1 MAMTI
6 HQRLLPFAEIPES
19 FKGLKDDGIYYVDK
33 TGFIPYLISQRRRI
47 CVFTRP
53 RRFGKTL
60 MLRTLQTFFEY
71 ALDDEGNPIDN
82 RHYFEGLEVMSAGDD
97 VLKHM
102 GQYPVI
108 SLSFKDVWGGTYEKV
123 VEQMRGAVCNACI
136 PLEAMIKKSGALCP
150 NQLGKFQSYLDR
162 TATEAE
168 LRQFLSVM
176 MEWLNKVTKRQTVVL
191 LDEYDVPLQKAVI
204 HDMKNPDS
212 PIFDDVVTLVGC
224 FISAGFKS
232 NDSLAFGII
241 SGCVRVAKESVF
253 TGMNNPGVITVTS
266 IIPDEYWGFTQKE
279 VEKMLDYY
287 NLSSEMEGLKH
298 WYDGYYYSNR
308 EVYNPWSLLNA
319 IRGLVN
325 GEGQSAIQSY
335 WARTSSNDI
344 IDNVITNDP
353 DQRNTLARIMDGD
366 PIWAPLYCDLSY
378 RDLNVKSD
386 AIWSFLLYTGY
397 LKSIEIR
404 QTNLYNLEAL
414 MTIPN
419 IEIRS
424 VMNQAMQHWWKDIK
438 IPSFDAHRFI
448 NSLLTQNIKVAER
461 ELRVLLN
468 ESTSVFDYN
477 EAFYHGMLVGLLKT
491 GAIVR
496 SNDGYGEGRP
506 DIVAIVGDAAIIIEV
521 KCVTP
526 KALDQA
532 KKSHR
537 DVDEVDLVD
546 MLCQSKIEEATRQI
560 QSRKYQRSVS
570 FHEPLASDATAY
582 AICFCKKW
590 CTMVEVKNS

>member
-1 MAMTI
+1 MTT

-60 MLRTLQTFFEY
+60 MLRMLQTFFEY

-150 NQLGKFQSYLDR
+150 NQLSKFQSYLDR

-232 NDSLAFGII
+232 NDNLAFGII
-241 SGCVRVAKESVF
+241 SGCMRVAKESVF

-378 RDLNVKSD
+378 RDLSVKSD

-496 SNDGYGEGRP
+496 SNDEYGEGRP

-590 CTMVEVKNS
+590 CTMAEVKNS

>member
-1 MAMTI
+1 
-6 HQRLLPFAEIPES
+6 
-19 FKGLKDDGIYYVDK
+19 
-33 TGFIPYLISQRRRI
+33 
-47 CVFTRP
+47 
-53 RRFGKTL
+53 
-60 MLRTLQTFFEY
+60 
-71 ALDDEGNPIDN
+71 
-82 RHYFEGLEVMSAGDD
+82 
-97 VLKHM
+97 
-102 GQYPVI
+102 
-108 SLSFKDVWGGTYEKV
+108 
-123 VEQMRGAVCNACI
+123 
-136 PLEAMIKKSGALCP
+136 
-150 NQLGKFQSYLDR
+150 
-162 TATEAE
+162 
-168 LRQFLSVM
+168 
-176 MEWLNKVTKRQTVVL
+176 
-191 LDEYDVPLQKAVI
+191 
-204 HDMKNPDS
+204 
-212 PIFDDVVTLVGC
+212 
-224 FISAGFKS
+224 
-232 NDSLAFGII
+232 
-241 SGCVRVAKESVF
+241 
-253 TGMNNPGVITVTS
+253 
-266 IIPDEYWGFTQKE
+266 
-279 VEKMLDYY
+279 
-287 NLSSEMEGLKH
+287 
-298 WYDGYYYSNR
+298 
-308 EVYNPWSLLNA
+308 
-319 IRGLVN
+319 
-325 GEGQSAIQSY
+325 
-335 WARTSSNDI
+335 
-344 IDNVITNDP
+344 
-353 DQRNTLARIMDGD
+353 MDGD
-366 PIWAPLYCDLSY
+366 PIWTPLYCDLSY

-496 SNDGYGEGRP
+496 SNDEYGEGRP

-582 AICFCKKW
+582 AI
-590 CTMVEVKNS
+590 

>member
-1 MAMTI
+1 MTT

-232 NDSLAFGII
+232 NDNLAFGII
-241 SGCVRVAKESVF
+241 SGCMRVAKESVF

-378 RDLNVKSD
+378 RDLSVKSD

-496 SNDGYGEGRP
+496 SNDEYGEGRP

-590 CTMVEVKNS
+590 CTMAEVKNS

>member
-1 MAMTI
+1 MTT

-60 MLRTLQTFFEY
+60 MLRMLQTFFEY

-108 SLSFKDVWGGTYEKV
+108 LLSFKDVWGGTYEKV

-241 SGCVRVAKESVF
+241 SGCMRVAKESVF

-325 GEGQSAIQSY
+325 GEGQRAIQSY

-404 QTNLYNLEAL
+404 QTNIYNLEAL

-496 SNDGYGEGRP
+496 SNDEYGEGRP

-521 KCVTP
+521 K
-526 KALDQA
+526 
-532 KKSHR
+532 
-537 DVDEVDLVD
+537 
-546 MLCQSKIEEATRQI
+546 
-560 QSRKYQRSVS
+560 
-570 FHEPLASDATAY
+570 
-582 AICFCKKW
+582 
-590 CTMVEVKNS
+590 

>member
-1 MAMTI
+1 MTT

-60 MLRTLQTFFEY
+60 MLRMLQTFFEY

-136 PLEAMIKKSGALCP
+136 PLEAMIKKSGVLCP
-150 NQLGKFQSYLDR
+150 NHLGKFQSYLDR

-232 NDSLAFGII
+232 NDNLAFGII
-241 SGCVRVAKESVF
+241 SGCMRVAKESVF

-496 SNDGYGEGRP
+496 SNDEYGEGRP

-590 CTMVEVKNS
+590 CTMGEVKNS